1 MKLTILTSSTY
12 KLNSFS
18 EVTAFFLMSLWSC
31 NQLFLLLKYLIGKH
45 LDKWL
50 PQGKSLH
57 HLPKK
62 EGGHEWLTL
71 LLHLFKTYQIIR
83 Y

>member
-31 NQLFLLLKYLIGKH
+31 DQLFLLLKYLIGKH
-45 LDKWL
+45 LEINGFHR
-50 PQGKSLH
+50 GKGYTIC
-57 HLPKK
+57 PRRK
-62 EGGHEWLTL
+62 GVMNG
-71 LLHLFKTYQIIR
+71 
-83 Y
+83 

>member
-31 NQLFLLLKYLIGKH
+31 DQLLLLLKYLIGKH
-45 LDKWL
+45 LEINGFHR
-50 PQGKSLH
+50 GKGCTIC
-57 HLPKK
+57 PRRK
-62 EGGHEWLTL
+62 GVMNG
-71 LLHLFKTYQIIR
+71 
-83 Y
+83 